1 MKKVVKLTERD
12 LSRIVKRVI
21 KEDGESGERQNL
33 PDLAGAMR
41 TVDSFLRE
49 RGGPLGPR
57 RTPEDV
63 MDDLKSLQ
71 WAIKLEMNNMDVAS
85 QRRNPNWG
93 SDDEGM

>member
-21 KEDGESGERQNL
+21 RENGERQNL

-57 RTPEDV
+57 RTPEDI

-85 QRRNPNWG
+85 QRPNPNWG
-93 SDDEGM
+93 SDEEEF

>member
-21 KEDGESGERQNL
+21 RENGERQNL

-49 RGGPLGPR
+49 RGGTLGSK
-57 RTPEDV
+57 RTPEEI

-85 QRRNPNWG
+85 ERPNPNWG
-93 SDDEGM
+93 SDEEEF

>member
-21 KEDGESGERQNL
+21 RENGERQNL

-57 RTPEDV
+57 RTPEDI

-71 WAIKLEMNNMDVAS
+71 WAIKLETNNMDVAS
-85 QRRNPNWG
+85 ERPNPNWG
-93 SDDEGM
+93 SDEEEF